1 MRWAMK
7 KRRIRRT
14 LLCLLLSVVCI
25 LSIVMVWRE
34 YAHRGKDQQ
43 TFEDLASM
51 VTLPEEMT
59 VATLEATEALQRP
72 APDTGNDVLE
82 ETTTATEPVVRKRD
96 LAGIME
102 LNSDCVGWLYIEGT
116 AVDYP
121 VMHTPNQPQKYLRK
135 NFWKEYS
142 TSGVPFL
149 DHRCSLVSTDLI
161 IYGHNMKNGS
171 MFAALKK
178 YLNDPFLED
187 HRTIELE
194 TAQGLRYFTVTEVV
208 KTDIYDERYH
218 HIDMA
223 DGIQHLILSTCHG
236 SSKTGRLLVI
246 AVETTPN

>member
-1 MRWAMK
+1 
-7 KRRIRRT
+7 
-14 LLCLLLSVVCI
+14 
-25 LSIVMVWRE
+25 
-34 YAHRGKDQQ
+34 
-43 TFEDLASM
+43 
-51 VTLPEEMT
+51 
-59 VATLEATEALQRP
+59 
-72 APDTGNDVLE
+72 
-82 ETTTATEPVVRKRD
+82 
-96 LAGIME
+96 
-102 LNSDCVGWLYIEGT
+102 
-116 AVDYP
+116 
-121 VMHTPNQPQKYLRK
+121 MHTPNQPQKYLRK

-149 DHRCSLVSTDLI
+149 DHRCSLDSTDLI